1 MPLAY
6 LEYDPW
12 QRDRGSL
19 RVRIP
24 PVRRASRSI
33 TRDTRSSSV
42 PSLFIQKP
50 DRKRT
55 IERAID
61 YTRST
66 RLRSET
72 SSCLRCLCSAELSL
86 FIYISL
92 FIYLYIFIF
101 GAEIFLDIKSR
112 LEV

>member
-33 TRDTRSSSV
+33 TRDTRSSNV
-42 PSLFIQKP
+42 PSLFIQKA

-72 SSCLRCLCSAELSL
+72 SSSYLRCLCSAEL
-86 FIYISL
+86 
-92 FIYLYIFIF
+92 YLVIFVYSELRSSWI
-101 GAEIFLDIKSR
+101 
-112 LEV
+112 